1 MPGKHSISRHMSHFQ
16 HMSLTHLVV
25 AVNVRFRDLLHTS
38 YKSSGRSK
46 RIRRRI
52 QKRGSMSSAAAEEN
66 TRQRTSSQ
74 ASGLDSMSSSS
85 SLPGSSQAES
95 SKQQIEEFAWTW
107 TTTTSQ
113 VEAMPIQFEDAFS
126 GRIQPPALFENQWA
140 FEDGRITKESTKPG
154 TASDFQKQALP
165 SDPLSSEPTL
175 LASMFPESSPAA
187 LPSAQ
192 SLVQSVFEGTSG
204 EGESSEEDKKPS
216 AL

>member
-1 MPGKHSISRHMSHFQ
+1 MSHFQ
-16 HMSLTHLVV
+16 ILSLTHLVV

-52 QKRGSMSSAAAEEN
+52 QKRDSMSSAAGEEN
-66 TRQRTSSQ
+66 TLQRTPSQ

-85 SLPGSSQAES
+85 SSLPASSQAQS
-95 SKQQIEEFAWTW
+95 LTQQNEEFAW

-113 VEAMPIQFEDAFS
+113 VGALPVQFEDAFS

-140 FEDGRITKESTKPG
+140 FEDGRITKESTKQG

>member
-1 MPGKHSISRHMSHFQ
+1 MPGKHSISRQMSHFQ
-16 HMSLTHLVV
+16 NLSLTYLVV

-52 QKRGSMSSAAAEEN
+52 QKRDSMSSAAAEEN
-66 TRQRTSSQ
+66 TLQRTSSQ

-85 SLPGSSQAES
+85 SLPGSFQAES
-95 SKQQIEEFAWTW
+95 SKQQNEEFAW

-113 VEAMPIQFEDAFS
+113 VGALPVQFEDAFS
-126 GRIQPPALFENQWA
+126 GRIQPPALFKNQWA
-140 FEDGRITKESTKPG
+140 FGDGRITRESTKPG

>member
-1 MPGKHSISRHMSHFQ
+1 
-16 HMSLTHLVV
+16 
-25 AVNVRFRDLLHTS
+25 
-38 YKSSGRSK
+38 
-46 RIRRRI
+46 
-52 QKRGSMSSAAAEEN
+52 MSSAAGEEN
-66 TRQRTSSQ
+66 TLQRTPSQ
-74 ASGLDSMSSSS
+74 TSGLDSMSSSS
-85 SLPGSSQAES
+85 SSLPASSQAQS
-95 SKQQIEEFAWTW
+95 LTQQNEEFAW

-113 VEAMPIQFEDAFS
+113 VGALPVQFEDAFS

-140 FEDGRITKESTKPG
+140 FEDGRITKESTKQG

-175 LASMFPESSPAA
+175 LASMFPESSSAA

>member
-1 MPGKHSISRHMSHFQ
+1 M
-16 HMSLTHLVV
+16 
-25 AVNVRFRDLLHTS
+25 
-38 YKSSGRSK
+38 
-46 RIRRRI
+46 
-52 QKRGSMSSAAAEEN
+52 
-66 TRQRTSSQ
+66 
-74 ASGLDSMSSSS
+74 
-85 SLPGSSQAES
+85 
-95 SKQQIEEFAWTW
+95 
-107 TTTTSQ
+107 
-113 VEAMPIQFEDAFS
+113 QFEDAFS
-126 GRIQPPALFENQWA
+126 GRIQPPALFKNQWA
-140 FEDGRITKESTKPG
+140 FGDGRITRESTKPG